1 MAAEDLQEELFCPIC
16 LEYFQDPVSIEC
28 GHNFC
33 RRCLRHSSEEGG
45 GSFPCPECRQP
56 SSTAALRPNW
66 ALARLAERARH
77 RQQQG
82 HRAPETCG
90 LCDRHGEPLRL
101 FCEDDQRPVC
111 LVCRESQEH
120 QDHSLAP
127 VDEAFE
133 SYREKLL
140 KTQHSLMAKMEK
152 VTHLQDSEMK
162 NAAEWK
168 DKMNNQQ
175 LRVSAQFAKL
185 HHLLDEEEQLFLQ
198 RLSEEEKETK
208 KKHAENTLRLNRMI
222 ASLKKLMLEV
232 EKKSQ
237 SSTLELLQNPKDLLT
252 RSENQDVNYSV
263 EVLQVKTECHVPMMK
278 EMLKR
283 FQVAISL
290 AEDTAHPKLVFS
302 QEGRCVRN
310 GTPAS
315 SWPVFSSAWNY
326 FTARRNPQQTPQS
339 VKRFQHLPSVLG
351 KNIFTSGK
359 HYWEVE
365 NQSSLVI
372 AVGVCREDILGIV
385 GNSEISPDVG
395 IWAICWS
402 STCYWP
408 LTGNPVISTS
418 LEPAVQRVG
427 VFLDYEA
434 GDISFYNAVD
444 GVHIHTFSCS
454 FVSHLQ
460 PFFWLS
466 PLASLI
472 LPPVTGGK

>member
-1 MAAEDLQEELFCPIC
+1 MAAEDLQEELTCSIC

-33 RRCLRHSSEEGG
+33 RGCLRRSLEQGRSRL
-45 GSFPCPECRQP
+45 SCPECRQP
-56 SSTAALRPNW
+56 SSPSALRPNW
-66 ALARLAERARH
+66 ALSQLAEKAR
-77 RQQQG
+77 R
-82 HRAPETCG
+82 RRRVPKTDG

-111 LVCRESQEH
+111 LVCRESQDH
-120 QDHSLAP
+120 QNHTMAP

-140 KTQHSLMAKMEK
+140 KTKHSLTDKMEK
-152 VTHLQDSEMK
+152 AMQLQDTEMK

-168 DKMNNQQ
+168 DKMNSQQ
-175 LRVSAQFAKL
+175 LTVSAQFAKL
-185 HHLLDEEEQLFLQ
+185 HHFLAEEEQQFLQ
-198 RLSEEEKETK
+198 RISEEEKEAK
-208 KKHAENTLRLNRMI
+208 KKQAENTLRLNEI
-222 ASLKKLMLEV
+222 ITSLKKLILEV

-237 SSTLELLQNPKDLLT
+237 GSILELLQNPKGLLT
-252 RSENQDVNYSV
+252 RSENQDVDYSL
-263 EVLQVKTECHVPMMK
+263 EVLQVKVECPVPMMK

-283 FQVAISL
+283 FQVAVSL

-302 QEGRCVRN
+302 QEGRYVQN
-310 GTPAS
+310 GTS
-315 SWPVFSSAWNY
+315 SGSWPVLSTAWNY
-326 FTARRNPQQTPQS
+326 FTARRNPQQTTQS
-339 VKRFQHLPSVLG
+339 VKRFQHLPCVLG
-351 KNIFTSGK
+351 KNVFTSGK

-365 NQSSLVI
+365 NRDSLMI
-372 AVGVCREDILGIV
+372 AVGVCREDVLGIV
-385 GNSEISPDVG
+385 NNSRLSPDVG

-408 LTGNPVISTS
+408 LTDNPVISTS
-418 LEPAVQRVG
+418 SEPALQRVG

-444 GVHIHTFSCS
+444 GVHLHTFSCS
-454 FVSHLQ
+454 FVSHLR

-466 PLASLI
+466 VLASLF

>member
-1 MAAEDLQEELFCPIC
+1 MAAEDLQEELSCPIC
-16 LEYFQDPVSIEC
+16 LEYFQDPVSLEC

-33 RRCLRHSSEEGG
+33 RRCLRYSLEQGG
-45 GSFPCPECRQP
+45 RSFPCPECRQL
-56 SSTAALRPNW
+56 SSPTALRPNW
-66 ALARLAERARH
+66 ALTRLVDRARRLH
-77 RQQQG
+77 PHPTPDR
-82 HRAPETCG
+82 
-90 LCDRHGEPLRL
+90 LCNRHGEPLRL

-120 QDHSLAP
+120 QDHSMAP
-127 VDEAFE
+127 VQEAFE

-140 KTQHSLMAKMEK
+140 KTEHSLMAKIEE
-152 VTHLQDSEMK
+152 VTRLQDAEMK

-175 LRVSAQFAKL
+175 LKVSAQFAKL
-185 HHLLDEEEQLFLQ
+185 HHFLDEEEHLFLQ

-208 KKHAENTLRLNRMI
+208 KKQAENTLRLNRMI
-222 ASLKKLMLEV
+222 TSLKKLKIEV
-232 EKKSQ
+232 EERSQ
-237 SSTLELLQNPKDLLT
+237 SCTLKLLQNPKDLLT

-263 EVLQVKTECHVPMMK
+263 KVLQVKTECHVPMMK

-302 QEGRCVRN
+302 QQGRCVQN
-310 GTPAS
+310 GAPAS
-315 SWPVFSSAWNY
+315 SWPVVSSAWNY
-326 FTARRNPQQTPQS
+326 VAAWRKPQQTTYS

-372 AVGVCREDILGIV
+372 AVGVSREDILGIV
-385 GNSEISPDVG
+385 DNSEISPDVG
-395 IWAICWS
+395 IWAICWN

-418 LEPAVQRVG
+418 PEPALQRVG

-444 GVHIHTFSCS
+444 GMHIHTFSCS
-454 FVSHLQ
+454 FVSHLR

>member
-1 MAAEDLQEELFCPIC
+1 
-16 LEYFQDPVSIEC
+16 
-28 GHNFC
+28 
-33 RRCLRHSSEEGG
+33 
-45 GSFPCPECRQP
+45 
-56 SSTAALRPNW
+56 
-66 ALARLAERARH
+66 
-77 RQQQG
+77 
-82 HRAPETCG
+82 
-90 LCDRHGEPLRL
+90 
-101 FCEDDQRPVC
+101 
-111 LVCRESQEH
+111 
-120 QDHSLAP
+120 
-127 VDEAFE
+127 
-133 SYREKLL
+133 
-140 KTQHSLMAKMEK
+140 MAKMEK

-168 DKMNNQQ
+168 DKMSNQQ

-208 KKHAENTLRLNRMI
+208 KKHTENTLRLNRMI
-222 ASLKKLMLEV
+222 TSLKKLMLEV

-252 RSENQDVNYSV
+252 RSENQDVNYSI
-263 EVLQVKTECHVPMMK
+263 EVLQVKTECHVPIMK

-283 FQVAISL
+283 FQVAVSL

-302 QEGRCVRN
+302 QEGRYVRN

-326 FTARRNPQQTPQS
+326 FTARRNPQQTTHS
-339 VKRFQHLPSVLG
+339 VTRFQHLPSVLG

-385 GNSEISPDVG
+385 DYSEISPDVG

-402 STCYWP
+402 PTCYWP
-408 LTGNPVISTS
+408 LTGNSVISTS

-454 FVSHLQ
+454 FVSHLR

>member
-1 MAAEDLQEELFCPIC
+1 MAAEDIQEELTCPIC
-16 LEYFQDPVSIEC
+16 LDYFQGAVSIEC

-33 RRCLRHSSEEGG
+33 RHCLRHNLAQGG
-45 GSFPCPECRQP
+45 DRFPCPVCREP
-56 SSTAALRPNW
+56 SSSAALRPNW
-66 ALARLAERARH
+66 ALARLAEKAR
-77 RQQQG
+77 RR
-82 HRAPETCG
+82 HRAPDSCG
-90 LCDRHGEPLRL
+90 LCDRHLEPLRL

-120 QDHSLAP
+120 QDHSMAP

-140 KTQHSLMAKMEK
+140 KTQQSLMAKMEK
-152 VTHLQDSEMK
+152 VTHLQDAEMK

-175 LRVSAQFAKL
+175 LRVSVQFAKL
-185 HHLLDEEEQLFLQ
+185 HHFLEDEEQLFLQ

-208 KKHAENTLRLNRMI
+208 KKQAENTLRLSRTI
-222 ASLKKLMLEV
+222 TSLKNLMLEV

-237 SSTLELLQNPKDLLT
+237 SSTLELLQNPKDLLI

-263 EVLQVKTECHVPMMK
+263 EVLQVKTQCHVPLMK

-283 FQVAISL
+283 FQVAISV

-302 QEGRCVRN
+302 QEGRYMQN

-326 FTARRNPQQTPQS
+326 FTTRRNPQQTTHS

-359 HYWEVE
+359 YYWEVE
-365 NQSSLVI
+365 NQSGLVI
-372 AVGVCREDILGIV
+372 AVGVCREDVLEIV
-385 GNSEISPDVG
+385 NHSEISPDVG
-395 IWAICWS
+395 ILAICWS

-408 LTGNPVISTS
+408 LTGNPVVSTS
-418 LEPAVQRVG
+418 VEPALQRVG

-434 GDISFYNAVD
+434 GDVSFYNAVD

-454 FVSHLQ
+454 FVSHLR